1 MRLRHIEVF
10 NAVML
15 TGSVSA
21 AARLINVTQP
31 AVSRIL
37 AHAEL
42 QLGFPLFHRLKGKLV
57 PTTEAQT
64 LYPHI
69 ERLFTQLDDVQRLA
83 NSLKGDQ
90 REGELHILSVLALSY
105 EVLPRALRF
114 FRQKHPDVKV
124 TIDALHSPQI
134 VSALV
139 LQEADVGFVFSA
151 IAHPALTQEHLAD
164 GRMVCVAPKGMLGAA
179 LVDAGVAHL
188 ADLADTPVVRLDV
201 RDPIGTVV
209 SHACREAGVGLQ
221 TAITVQT
228 YHAALALA
236 HHGHAVAVVD
246 TCTAASADR
255 SKVDVLALA
264 PHIAVP
270 IKSLRTVNRPSSLLA
285 SAMTQCMRQA
295 VAETLEKVYTYFPRL
310 KTRRSSQAA
319 YTSGGEQQMCAIG
332 RALMANPSMVLLDE
346 PSMGLAPQIV
356 EEVFNIVKD
365 LNTKEKVT
373 FLLAE
378 QNTNMALKYSDY
390 GYIMESG
397 RVVMDGAAS
406 DLANNEDVK
415 EFYLGVGG
423 GERKSFKDVK
433 SYKRRKRWLA

>member
-1 MRLRHIEVF
+1 
-10 NAVML
+10 ML

-114 FRQKHPDVKV
+114 FRQKHPDVKI

-164 GRMVCVAPKGMLGAA
+164 GRIVCVAPKGMLSAELVAA
-179 LVDAGVAHL
+179 GMVHL

-201 RDPIGTVV
+201 RDPIGTLV
-209 SHACREAGVGLQ
+209 SHACREVGVGLQ

-295 VAETLEKVYTYFPRL
+295 VAETLDSV
-310 KTRRSSQAA
+310 
-319 YTSGGEQQMCAIG
+319 
-332 RALMANPSMVLLDE
+332 
-346 PSMGLAPQIV
+346 GLR
-356 EEVFNIVKD
+356 E
-365 LNTKEKVT
+365 
-373 FLLAE
+373 AE
-378 QNTNMALKYSDY
+378 
-390 GYIMESG
+390 
-397 RVVMDGAAS
+397 
-406 DLANNEDVK
+406 
-415 EFYLGVGG
+415 
-423 GERKSFKDVK
+423 
-433 SYKRRKRWLA
+433 